1 MVSKNNTQW
10 RLQHEAQQRPHYGI
24 RKLSVGVASVL
35 LSTTFYLGMTSVA
48 HADTANPQQVT
59 DQQAATTLNT
69 VQNNANEVKLST
81 PAASTNVSANTDT
94 KSKAVIDNA
103 ASSTS
108 ASSQVEQQAAENTQ
122 AVQPTQLTQPAQPAN
137 TDSGTTSITGA
148 AAAANNTPTPID
160 MDQASATIDKQTSDN
175 TVGANANTRFRRAAL
190 PVMVLAVNTDPAPNS
205 DYINYTGHIAVHYKD
220 QSGKTLAPDT
230 NISANF
236 TRDWTRN
243 ADGTYTYGT
252 WKYADGSISQT
263 GTHIDDLAAPTFVNS
278 DATLDHFK
286 FVIPSPKIDGYHN
299 QYAGTNFTLGLL
311 NGSNAMTP
319 NQVSQLDMS
328 SFVEDNKVTVQL
340 VDDAS
345 GKVVSTADANNLDV
359 FQNANRPDNIIMPI
373 DNYLKLGYYRP
384 VSIDGVPSGISLS
397 SSDNSLAL
405 TDQAFQNANLSVDAN
420 GHALSSISLQLS
432 NTAAISDWNNK
443 VITIHIAPFTRHQS
457 VSETFTL
464 NYKFADS
471 NSLKPDDSNYAV
483 DQSRAGQDYHQ
494 PVTVK
499 ATIDYDQTYS
509 FKTEMSEI
517 NNFKAST
524 TSSDNDAASGYFGIE
539 SCDLG
544 NGLSKPAI
552 KLGINNW
559 NYIPSDTDSSISQAK
574 YRVGTINITRDTSDN
589 QHTET
594 NSTDSY
600 KYGAM
605 AGFSTALVGVNG
617 HESDYTLTSNGSSL
631 DDSTTFS
638 APGVVTNWNN
648 SADTITHYLYKQPYK
663 IAIQPVDQS
672 GNAIGSNVD
681 LGTFYYDTMPTSVD
695 ISQANPDTSKYQL
708 VDPNATQMG
717 FAVTNALTQTI
728 HNDNGAGWTSSTDG
742 QGNRTHII
750 RVMFTAKNQK
760 NAHVIVNFVD
770 ADNNNQ
776 QISSTTFDGVAKSTE
791 NVDLKI
797 PSGYVDNSHLVPSS
811 ITYPDANST
820 QTVTIPL
827 NHHHTVVTDPAQT
840 EMTRTITE
848 HYVYEDGPLAGQTAA
863 PDAQVEVAYKRSVT
877 TDDTTGEKT
886 TGPYVFDAN
895 RNDDGFTNGYKI
907 ISGKWDNLPAGWD
920 VVQANVPTIDG
931 YTADLNRDV
940 TVLNQSDSKIHSSS
954 GTGAAIWVYP
964 QWNMSGTNGTTNS
977 DGESYA
983 YTDANSV
990 NGLYEALPVHTVY
1003 YKENTHQVSDSK
1015 TVTRTIN
1022 VTNPDGNVKTTTQ
1035 TATLTRTGIAGSASG
1050 TKWGD
1055 WSTATWHQFNVPAIN
1070 GYIASQTSVPA
1081 ANVTSDQDNT
1091 IVNVDY
1097 HARSITF
1104 YYWDITNNKLMT
1116 NVVPVRYGG
1125 KDFAELDKNQ
1135 PELLKLNQA
1144 LDGYSA
1150 ILKSMNTGELDQLTL
1165 QALQQL
1171 HDKNM
1176 WDWSGSGE
1184 HPAILSYMHSAGVSP
1199 DSIAKVYPDTSAV
1212 TPLLSYT
1219 TPNID
1224 MYIPIYQVPSLTV
1237 NYVDNT
1243 TNKSVASQSFKN
1255 GYPYDNL
1262 DLSGKLNTPDSY
1274 ELAAG
1279 ESLPQNYTWTTD
1291 PNQTLTIKV
1300 DHQTRPTSEQKTV
1313 TRTINVTNPDG
1324 SVKTTHQDVTL
1335 THTGTRDLVTGDITW
1350 SDWSTG
1356 TWDQFNTPVIDGY
1369 TPTIA
1374 QVPMA
1379 TVDGNTQNSSINIRY
1394 TANDQS
1400 TNVVYKD
1407 GDKTVKTTP
1416 LTGKTGE
1423 TVDVNLDVPAGYKV
1437 VNTPDK
1443 SYMFKANGNQDV
1455 VVQLGH
1461 QTQEITTGEDTEKA
1475 VTRDIYTQL
1484 EGQEPVKADTQ
1495 TVRFYRIGT
1504 KDLVTGQITWN
1515 PWWGAG
1521 NMTAYT
1527 APKIDNYTVTNPD
1540 AADAVMINSSTQN
1553 MSVTFKYRANH
1564 EPITTGEGTEMT
1576 VSRDIYTKLE
1586 GQEAKKV
1593 DTQVTTLHR
1602 TGDKNLATGKIT
1614 WGAWGTDSMKAY
1626 TAPEIDNYTV
1636 ENPDIAPAVSINSST
1651 HNMSVTFNYKANHEP
1666 VTTGEGTEITVT
1678 RDIYTKLE
1686 GQEARKVDTET
1697 ITLHRT
1703 GDENLAT
1710 GEIKWNPWQSQTMPA
1725 YTAPS
1730 INNYTV
1736 TNPDVGDATSADGSQ
1751 DKLADVV
1758 FSYKANHEPVT
1769 TGEGTEKTVTRDI
1782 YTQLEGQDTK
1792 KVDTQTITLHRTGD
1806 KNLATGQITWSPWT
1820 ADNMPVYAAPK
1831 IDNYTVTNPDAAP
1844 AVAIDGS
1851 QDNLDKVVFSYT
1863 ANHEPVTT
1871 GEGTEK
1877 TVTRDIYTIK
1887 EGQAPQ
1893 KVDTQTVTLHR
1904 TGDKNLATG
1913 QITWNPWTADS
1924 MKTYTA
1930 PEIKGY
1936 TVTNPGAAPTAAVDG
1951 TTDNL
1956 GRVVFNYIANDQH
1969 VNVIYRDDTTGQNV
1983 NSVVVNGKTDTTADF
1998 NAQDNV
2004 PANYE
2009 IKPGAD
2015 VPTSF
2020 AFGTTQLNDQ
2030 IIPLVHK
2037 TQQVD
2042 DSKTV
2047 TRTINVT
2054 NPDGSVKTTKQ
2065 TVTLTRTGTK
2075 DLVTNETKWDDWSTG
2090 SFDEF
2095 DTPEIKGYTP
2105 TQTKV
2110 DGTKVTSNTQD
2121 STVNISYTANDQNI
2135 NIVYKDGDKTIKTT
2149 PVAGKTDETVNIDL
2163 DVPGGY
2169 DVTNTPDKTYTFK
2182 PEGNSD
2188 VIVELG
2194 HKTQEVSDSKTIT
2207 RTINVTN
2214 PDGSVKTTK
2223 QSTELT
2229 RTGIKDIV
2237 TGDIQWND
2245 WSTGSFERFDT
2256 PEINGYTP
2264 TQAKVNDTK
2273 VTSDT
2278 QDSTINIS
2286 YTANDQ
2292 SINVVYK
2299 DGDKVVKTTP
2309 LTGKTDETVNVPI
2322 SVPDGYNMTN
2332 TPDKTYT
2339 FKPDS
2344 NSDIVVELSH
2354 QTQPVN
2360 DAKTVTRT
2368 INVTNPDSSV
2378 KTTKQTTTLTRTGT
2392 KDVVTGNIN
2401 WNDWFTGSFDEVNV
2415 PSVKGYTPTQAQVK
2429 SETVTSDT
2437 QDSVINISYTANDQS
2452 TNIVYK
2458 DGDKVVKTTPVTGK
2472 TDETVDINIDV
2483 PDGYDVTNTPA
2494 KTYTFKPDGNK
2505 DIVVELGHKT
2515 REVNDSKTITRTI
2528 NVTNPDGSVKTTKQ
2542 SVELTRTGTKD
2553 VVTGDIQWNNWST
2566 GSFEQF
2572 DTPEIKGYTPTQTKV
2587 DGVKVTNDTQ
2597 DSAVNISYTANDQS
2611 INIIYKDGDKVVE
2624 TTPLTGKTNE
2634 TVDVN
2639 VTVPDGYETTNTPA
2653 ETYTFKPDG
2662 NQNITVELKHKTTS
2676 VTDAKTV
2683 TRTINVTNPDG
2694 DVKTT
2699 KQTVTLTRRGTKD
2712 LVTNDIQWGNW
2723 STGSFD
2729 EFDAPSVKGYTPTQ
2743 AKVDGTKVTSN
2754 TQDSVINISYTA
2766 NDQST
2771 NIIYKDGNKVVKTT
2785 PVTGKTG
2792 ETTKID
2798 LDVPD
2803 GYRVTNTPDETYT
2816 FAPDGN
2822 NDIIVELGHNTSN
2835 VNDHKKVTRT
2845 INVTNPDGSV
2855 KSTTQIVELTRT
2867 GVKDAV
2873 TGDIQW
2879 NDWTTGSF
2887 NKFNTPEITGYTPT
2901 QSHADGAKVT
2911 NDTQD
2916 STINITYTANDQSI
2930 NIVYKDGDKTIK
2942 STPVTGK
2949 TDETVDINIDVPD
2962 GYEVTNMPGKTYT
2975 FKPDGNQDITVE
2987 LKHKTTSVS
2996 DSKTV
3001 TRTINVTNPDGRVKT
3016 TKQATTLTRQGTKDL
3031 VTNDIQWGNW
3041 STGSFDEFNVPELTG
3056 YTPSQ
3061 SQVQSEP
3068 VTSDTQD
3075 SVVNISYTANDQLIH
3090 VVYKDGDKTIKS
3102 DPVSGKTGETVKVN
3116 INVPD
3121 GYEATTTSV
3130 TDYTF
3135 KPDGNKDLVVELKH
3149 KTSSVSDSRTVTR
3162 TINVTSPDG
3171 SVKTTKQT
3179 ATLTRT
3185 GVKDAVTGQV
3195 TWDDWSTGSWNEF
3208 DVPTVAGYTPTQTK
3222 VVGEQVTS
3230 DTQDSVV
3237 NVSYTAN
3244 DQSVHVIYKDGD
3256 KTIKSDTINGK
3267 TGETV
3272 KVNVNVPDGYE
3283 PTVTPIT
3290 DYTFKP
3296 DGNQDVVVEL
3306 NHKTS
3311 QVTDSQTV
3319 TRTINVTSPDGRV
3332 KTTKQTAELTRT
3344 GTKDA
3349 VTGDITWGDWSTG
3362 SWKQFNVPTVVG
3374 YTPSQSAV
3382 PTESVSVDMKDQ
3394 TIDISYTANEQH
3406 TNIKYVDGDQVV
3418 KTDTLTGKTGET
3430 VTVNPDVP
3438 TGYQIDEPTTGD
3450 YTFSGDTNP
3459 DITIKLKHQTL
3470 DVADHKTV
3478 TRTINV
3484 TDPDGRTKTTVQK
3497 VDLTRTGTKD
3507 LVTGETAWN
3516 DWSAGDWNE
3525 FDTPEIEGYT
3535 PTQAKVDHKQVTS
3548 DTQDSVINISYTA
3561 DEQSINI
3568 VYKDGNQVIK
3578 TEPVTGKTG
3587 ETVTVVINV
3596 PDGYDTTSKTNQTYT
3611 FKPDG
3616 NPDIVIN
3623 LTHQTETVTDAKTV
3637 TRTINV
3643 TNPDGSVK
3651 TTTQKADLT
3660 RNGIKDMVT
3669 GDIAWDNWSTGNWD
3683 EFDVPTIDG
3692 YTPSQAKVDAATVTG
3707 DTLDTTV
3714 NVTYTANPIP
3724 WTPLEPSTKPS
3735 TDVPSDVPNDTP
3747 SKTPSEA
3754 PSDAPTPTTPTA
3766 TGNDRAAAVPVT
3778 NNHVQP
3784 TATAA
3789 SVQPADN
3796 QQSQTDARQLPQT
3809 GNERQS
3815 GLFAGLIA
3823 GIGAIALGFGS
3834 RKRKHN

>member
-10 RLQHEAQQRPHYGI
+10 RLQHEAQRRPHYGI

-81 PAASTNVSANTDT
+81 PAASINVSANTDT
-94 KSKAVIDNA
+94 KSKAVIDNTV
-103 ASSTS
+103 SSTS

-122 AVQPTQLTQPAQPAN
+122 AVQPTQPTQPAQPAN
-137 TDSGTTSITGA
+137 TDSGTTSIAGA

-160 MDQASATIDKQTSDN
+160 MDQASATIDKQTSDH

-286 FVIPSPKIDGYHN
+286 FVIPNPKIDGYHN

-328 SFVEDNKVTVQL
+328 SFAEDNKVTVQL

-345 GKVVSTADANNLDV
+345 GKVVSTTDANNLDV

-483 DQSRAGQDYHQ
+483 DQSHAGQDYHQ

-499 ATIDYDQTYS
+499 AAIDYDQTYS

-517 NNFKAST
+517 NNVKAST

-539 SCDLG
+539 SCDFG

-552 KLGINNW
+552 KLGINKW

-681 LGTFYYDTMPTSVD
+681 LGTFYYDTMPASVD
-695 ISQANPDTSKYQL
+695 ISQANPDASKYQL
-708 VDPNATQMG
+708 VDPSATQMG

-760 NAHVIVNFVD
+760 NAHVLVNFVD
-770 ADNNNQ
+770 SDNNNQ

-886 TGPYVFDAN
+886 TGPYLFDAN
-895 RNDDGFTNGYKI
+895 RNDDGFTNGYKV

-964 QWNMSGTNGTTNS
+964 QWNMSGTSGTTNS

-1003 YKENTHQVSDSK
+1003 YRENTHQVSDSK

-1022 VTNPDGNVKTTTQ
+1022 VTNPDGSVKTTTQ

-1055 WSTATWHQFNVPAIN
+1055 WSTATWDQFNVPAIN
-1070 GYIASQTSVPA
+1070 GYIASQTTVPA
-1081 ANVTSDQDNT
+1081 ANVTSDQDNA

-1116 NVVPVRYGG
+1116 NVAPVRYGG

-1184 HPAILSYMHSAGVSP
+1184 HPAILSYMHSAGVSL

-1407 GDKTVKTTP
+1407 GDKIVKTTP

-1443 SYMFKANGNQDV
+1443 SYTFKANGNQDV

-1461 QTQEITTGEDTEKA
+1461 QTQEITTGEGTEKT

-1495 TVRFYRIGT
+1495 TVTLHRTGA

-1515 PWWGAG
+1515 PWGTG

-1527 APKIDNYTVTNPD
+1527 APKIDNYTAANPD
-1540 AADAVMINSSTQN
+1540 AAEAVLINSGTQN
-1553 MSVTFKYRANH
+1553 MSATFNYKANH

-1576 VSRDIYTKLE
+1576 VARDIYTKLE

-1666 VTTGEGTEITVT
+1666 ITTGEGTEITVT

-1686 GQEARKVDTET
+1686 GQEPVKADTQT

-1703 GDENLAT
+1703 GDKNLAT

-1758 FSYKANHEPVT
+1758 FNYKANHEPIT

-1782 YTQLEGQDTK
+1782 YTQLEGQDAK
-1792 KVDTQTITLHRTGD
+1792 KVDTQTIILHRTGD

-1851 QDNLDKVVFSYT
+1851 QDNLNKVVFSYT

-1887 EGQAPQ
+1887 EGQAPH

-1936 TVTNPGAAPTAAVDG
+1936 TVTNPGAAPTAAADG

-1983 NSVVVNGKTDTTADF
+1983 NSVVVNGKTDTTVDF

-2037 TQQVD
+2037 TQQVN

-2047 TRTINVT
+2047 TRAINVT
-2054 NPDGSVKTTKQ
+2054 NPDGSTKTTKQ
-2065 TVTLTRTGTK
+2065 NVTLARSGTK

-2169 DVTNTPDKTYTFK
+2169 DVTNTPDKIYTFK

-2264 TQAKVNDTK
+2264 TQAKVNDAK

-2278 QDSTINIS
+2278 QDSTVNIS

-2360 DAKTVTRT
+2360 DAKTVIRT

-2401 WNDWFTGSFDEVNV
+2401 WNDWSTGSFDEVNV

-2472 TDETVDINIDV
+2472 TGETVKVNVDV
-2483 PDGYDVTNTPA
+2483 PDGYHVTNKPDQ
-2494 KTYTFKPDGNK
+2494 TYTFVPDGNK
-2505 DIVVELGHKT
+2505 
-2515 REVNDSKTITRTI
+2515 
-2528 NVTNPDGSVKTTKQ
+2528 
-2542 SVELTRTGTKD
+2542 
-2553 VVTGDIQWNNWST
+2553 
-2566 GSFEQF
+2566 
-2572 DTPEIKGYTPTQTKV
+2572 
-2587 DGVKVTNDTQ
+2587 
-2597 DSAVNISYTANDQS
+2597 
-2611 INIIYKDGDKVVE
+2611 
-2624 TTPLTGKTNE
+2624 
-2634 TVDVN
+2634 
-2639 VTVPDGYETTNTPA
+2639 
-2653 ETYTFKPDG
+2653 
-2662 NQNITVELKHKTTS
+2662 
-2676 VTDAKTV
+2676 
-2683 TRTINVTNPDG
+2683 
-2694 DVKTT
+2694 
-2699 KQTVTLTRRGTKD
+2699 
-2712 LVTNDIQWGNW
+2712 
-2723 STGSFD
+2723 
-2729 EFDAPSVKGYTPTQ
+2729 
-2743 AKVDGTKVTSN
+2743 
-2754 TQDSVINISYTA
+2754 
-2766 NDQST
+2766 
-2771 NIIYKDGNKVVKTT
+2771 
-2785 PVTGKTG
+2785 
-2792 ETTKID
+2792 
-2798 LDVPD
+2798 
-2803 GYRVTNTPDETYT
+2803 
-2816 FAPDGN
+2816 
-2822 NDIIVELGHNTSN
+2822 DIIVELGHNTSN

-2901 QSHADGAKVT
+2901 QSHVDGTKVT

-2949 TDETVDINIDVPD
+2949 TGETVDVNVTVPD
-2962 GYEVTNMPGKTYT
+2962 GYETTNTPAETYT

-3041 STGSFDEFNVPELTG
+3041 STGSFDEFDVPELTG
-3056 YTPSQ
+3056 YMPTQ
-3061 SQVQSEP
+3061 SQIKSEP
-3068 VTSDTQD
+3068 VTSDTRD

-3090 VVYKDGDKTIKS
+3090 VVYKDGNKTIKS

-3179 ATLTRT
+3179 ATLTHT

-3208 DVPTVAGYTPTQTK
+3208 DVPTVAGYTPMQTK
-3222 VVGEQVTS
+3222 VAGEQVTS

-3272 KVNVNVPDGYE
+3272 KINVNVPDGYE
-3283 PTVTPIT
+3283 PTTTPIT

-3296 DGNQDVVVEL
+3296 DGNQDIIVEL
-3306 NHKTS
+3306 SHKTS
-3311 QVTDSQTV
+3311 QVTDRKTI
-3319 TRTINVTSPDGRV
+3319 TRTINITSPDGSV
-3332 KTTKQTAELTRT
+3332 KTTKQSAELTRT

-3349 VTGDITWGDWSTG
+3349 VTGNITWNDWSTG
-3362 SWKQFNVPTVVG
+3362 SWKQFSAPTVAG
-3374 YTPSQSAV
+3374 YTPSQSAA
-3382 PTESVSVDMKDQ
+3382 PTESVDANTEDSIVN
-3394 TIDISYTANEQH
+3394 INYTANEQH
-3406 TNIKYVDGDQVV
+3406 VNIKYVDGDQVV

-3438 TGYQIDEPTTGD
+3438 TGYQIDGPATGD

-3459 DITIKLKHQTL
+3459 DIVIKLKHQTVKVS
-3470 DVADHKTV
+3470 DTKTV

-3484 TDPDGRTKTTVQK
+3484 TDPDNRTKTTAQK

-3507 LVTGETAWN
+3507 LVTDNTTWG
-3516 DWSAGDWNE
+3516 DWSTGDWNE
-3525 FDTPEIEGYT
+3525 FDTPEIKGYT
-3535 PTQAKVDHKQVTS
+3535 PTQTKVDHKQVTS

-3683 EFDVPTIDG
+3683 AFDVPTIDG
-3692 YTPSQAKVDAATVTG
+3692 YTPSQTKVDATTVTG
-3707 DTLDTTV
+3707 DTQDTVV
-3714 NVTYTANPIP
+3714 NITYTANPIP

-3747 SKTPSEA
+3747 AKTPSEA

-3766 TGNDRAAAVPVT
+3766 TGNDHAAAVPVT

-3809 GNERQS
+3809 GNQHQP

-3834 RKRKHN
+3834 RKRKHD

>member
-10 RLQHEAQQRPHYGI
+10 RLQHEAQRRPHYGI

-81 PAASTNVSANTDT
+81 PAASINVSANTDT
-94 KSKAVIDNA
+94 KSKAVIDNTV
-103 ASSTS
+103 SSTS

-122 AVQPTQLTQPAQPAN
+122 AVQPTQPTQPAQPAN

-236 TRDWTRN
+236 TRDWTHN
-243 ADGTYTYGT
+243 ADGTYTYGA

-286 FVIPSPKIDGYHN
+286 FVIPSPKIDGYHD

-345 GKVVSTADANNLDV
+345 GKVVSTTDANNLDV

-483 DQSRAGQDYHQ
+483 DQSHAGQDYHQ

-886 TGPYVFDAN
+886 TGPYLFDAN
-895 RNDDGFTNGYKI
+895 RNDDGFTNGYKV

-1022 VTNPDGNVKTTTQ
+1022 VTNPDGSVKTTTQ

-1055 WSTATWHQFNVPAIN
+1055 WSTATWDQFNVPAIN
-1070 GYIASQTSVPA
+1070 GYIASQTTVPA

-1224 MYIPIYQVPSLTV
+1224 MYIPVYRVPSLTV
-1237 NYVDNT
+1237 NYVDHT
-1243 TNKSVASQSFKN
+1243 TNKSVASQLFKN

-1369 TPTIA
+1369 TPTIT

-1443 SYMFKANGNQDV
+1443 SYTFKANGNQDV

-1461 QTQEITTGEDTEKA
+1461 QTQEITTGEDTEKT

-1495 TVRFYRIGT
+1495 TVTLHRTGT

-1515 PWWGAG
+1515 PWGTG

-1527 APKIDNYTVTNPD
+1527 APKIDNYTAANPN
-1540 AADAVMINSSTQN
+1540 AAEAVLINSGTQN

-1576 VSRDIYTKLE
+1576 VARDIYTKLE

-1602 TGDKNLATGKIT
+1602 TGNKNLATGKIT

-1636 ENPDIAPAVSINSST
+1636 ENPDIAPTVSINSST

-1666 VTTGEGTEITVT
+1666 ITTGEGTEITVT

-1686 GQEARKVDTET
+1686 GQEPVKADTQT
-1697 ITLHRT
+1697 ITLRRT
-1703 GDENLAT
+1703 GDKNLAT
-1710 GEIKWNPWQSQTMPA
+1710 GEIKWNPWQAQTMPA
-1725 YTAPS
+1725 YAAPS

-1736 TNPDVGDATSADGSQ
+1736 ANPDMGAATSADGSQ

-1758 FSYKANHEPVT
+1758 FNYKANHEPIT

-1782 YTQLEGQDTK
+1782 YTQLEGQDAK
-1792 KVDTQTITLHRTGD
+1792 KVDTQTIILHRTGD

-1851 QDNLDKVVFSYT
+1851 QDNLNKVVFSYT

-1983 NSVVVNGKTDTTADF
+1983 NSVVVNGKTDTTVDF

-2030 IIPLVHK
+2030 IIPLAHK
-2037 TQQVD
+2037 TQQVN

-2054 NPDGSVKTTKQ
+2054 NPDGSTKTTKQ
-2065 TVTLTRTGTK
+2065 NVTLARSGTK

-2149 PVAGKTDETVNIDL
+2149 PVAGKTGETVNIDL

-2169 DVTNTPDKTYTFK
+2169 DVTNTPDKIYTFK

-2188 VIVELG
+2188 VIVKLG

-2229 RTGIKDIV
+2229 RTGVKDIV

-2264 TQAKVNDTK
+2264 TQAKVNDAK

-2278 QDSTINIS
+2278 QDSTVNIS

-2322 SVPDGYNMTN
+2322 SVPDGYNTTN

-2401 WNDWFTGSFDEVNV
+2401 WNDWSTGSFDEVNV

-2437 QDSVINISYTANDQS
+2437 QDSVISISYTANDQS

-2472 TDETVDINIDV
+2472 TGETVKVNVDV
-2483 PDGYDVTNTPA
+2483 PDGYHVTNKPDQ
-2494 KTYTFKPDGNK
+2494 TYTFVPDGNK
-2505 DIVVELGHKT
+2505 DIIVELGHNT
-2515 REVNDSKTITRTI
+2515 SNVNDHKKVTRTI
-2528 NVTNPDGSVKTTKQ
+2528 NVTNPDGSVKSTTQ
-2542 SVELTRTGTKD
+2542 IVELTRTGVKD
-2553 VVTGDIQWNNWST
+2553 AITGDIQWNNWTT
-2566 GSFEQF
+2566 GSFNKF
-2572 DTPEIKGYTPTQTKV
+2572 DTPEITGYTPTQSHV
-2587 DGVKVTNDTQ
+2587 DGAKVTNDTQ
-2597 DSAVNISYTANDQS
+2597 DSTVNITYTANDQS
-2611 INIIYKDGDKVVE
+2611 INIVYKDGDK
-2624 TTPLTGKTNE
+2624 TIKSTPVTGKTGE

-2662 NQNITVELKHKTTS
+2662 NQDITIELKHKTTS

-2712 LVTNDIQWGNW
+2712 LVTNDI
-2723 STGSFD
+2723 
-2729 EFDAPSVKGYTPTQ
+2729 
-2743 AKVDGTKVTSN
+2743 
-2754 TQDSVINISYTA
+2754 
-2766 NDQST
+2766 
-2771 NIIYKDGNKVVKTT
+2771 
-2785 PVTGKTG
+2785 
-2792 ETTKID
+2792 
-2798 LDVPD
+2798 
-2803 GYRVTNTPDETYT
+2803 R
-2816 FAPDGN
+2816 
-2822 NDIIVELGHNTSN
+2822 
-2835 VNDHKKVTRT
+2835 
-2845 INVTNPDGSV
+2845 
-2855 KSTTQIVELTRT
+2855 
-2867 GVKDAV
+2867 
-2873 TGDIQW
+2873 W
-2879 NDWTTGSF
+2879 N
-2887 NKFNTPEITGYTPT
+2887 
-2901 QSHADGAKVT
+2901 
-2911 NDTQD
+2911 
-2916 STINITYTANDQSI
+2916 
-2930 NIVYKDGDKTIK
+2930 
-2942 STPVTGK
+2942 
-2949 TDETVDINIDVPD
+2949 
-2962 GYEVTNMPGKTYT
+2962 
-2975 FKPDGNQDITVE
+2975 
-2987 LKHKTTSVS
+2987 
-2996 DSKTV
+2996 
-3001 TRTINVTNPDGRVKT
+3001 
-3016 TKQATTLTRQGTKDL
+3016 
-3031 VTNDIQWGNW
+3031 NW

-3102 DPVSGKTGETVKVN
+3102 DPVNGKTGETVKVN

-3121 GYEATTTSV
+3121 GYEVTTTPA

-3135 KPDGNKDLVVELKH
+3135 KPDGNKDIVVELKH

-3195 TWDDWSTGSWNEF
+3195 TWDDWSTGSWDEF
-3208 DVPTVAGYTPTQTK
+3208 DVPTVTGYTPTQTK
-3222 VVGEQVTS
+3222 VAGEQVTS

-3256 KTIKSDTINGK
+3256 KTIKSDTVTGK

-3272 KVNVNVPDGYE
+3272 KVNINVPDGYE
-3283 PTVTPIT
+3283 PTTTPIT

-3362 SWKQFNVPTVVG
+3362 SWKQFNVPTAAG
-3374 YTPSQSAV
+3374 YTPSQSVV
-3382 PTESVSVDMKDQ
+3382 PTEAVSVDTKDQ

-3450 YTFSGDTNP
+3450 YTFSDDTNP
-3459 DITIKLKHQTL
+3459 DIVIKLKHQTVKVS
-3470 DVADHKTV
+3470 DTKTV

-3484 TDPDGRTKTTVQK
+3484 TDPDGHTKTTAQK

-3507 LVTGETAWN
+3507 LVTGETAWG
-3516 DWSAGDWNE
+3516 DWSTGNWNE
-3525 FDTPEIEGYT
+3525 FETPEIEGYT

-3548 DTQDSVINISYTA
+3548 DTQDSVINISYTT

-3568 VYKDGNQVIK
+3568 VYKDVNQVIK

-3747 SKTPSEA
+3747 AKTPSEA

-3766 TGNDRAAAVPVT
+3766 TGNDRATAVPVT

-3784 TATAA
+3784 TATAT

-3809 GNERQS
+3809 GNQHQS

-3834 RKRKHN
+3834 RKRKHD

>member
-59 DQQAATTLNT
+59 DQQAATALNT

-81 PAASTNVSANTDT
+81 PAASINVSANTDT
-94 KSKAVIDNA
+94 KSKAVIDNTV
-103 ASSTS
+103 SSTS

-122 AVQPTQLTQPAQPAN
+122 AVQPTQPMQPAQPAN

-148 AAAANNTPTPID
+148 AAAASNTPTPID

-175 TVGANANTRFRRAAL
+175 TAGANANTRFRRAVL

-230 NISANF
+230 NISVNF
-236 TRDWTRN
+236 TRDWTHN
-243 ADGTYTYGT
+243 ADGTYTYGA
-252 WKYADGSISQT
+252 WKYVDGSISQT
-263 GTHIDDLAAPTFVNS
+263 GTHINDLAAPTFVNS

-311 NGSNAMTP
+311 NGSNVMTL

-345 GKVVSTADANNLDV
+345 GKVVSTTDANNLDV

-420 GHALSSISLQLS
+420 GHALSSISLQLN

-457 VSETFTL
+457 VSDTFTL

-471 NSLKPDDSNYAV
+471 NSLKPDDSNYIV
-483 DQSRAGQDYHQ
+483 DQSHAGQDYHQ
-494 PVTVK
+494 PVIVK
-499 ATIDYDQTYS
+499 VTIDYDQTYS

-517 NNFKAST
+517 NNVKTST
-524 TSSDNDAASGYFGIE
+524 TSSDNDAASGNFGIE
-539 SCDLG
+539 SCDFG

-574 YRVGTINITRDTSDN
+574 YRVGAMNITHDTSDN

-605 AGFSTALVGVNG
+605 AGLSDALVGVNG

-648 SADTITHYLYKQPYK
+648 SAYTITHYLYKQPYK

-672 GNAIGSNVD
+672 GNAIGSNAD

-886 TGPYVFDAN
+886 TGPYLFDAN
-895 RNDDGFTNGYKI
+895 RNDDGFTNGYKVV
-907 ISGKWDNLPAGWD
+907 SGKWDNLPAGWD

-1022 VTNPDGNVKTTTQ
+1022 VINPDGSVKTTTQ

-1055 WSTATWHQFNVPAIN
+1055 WSTATWDQFNVPAIN
-1070 GYIASQTSVPA
+1070 GYIASQTTVPA

-1199 DSIAKVYPDTSAV
+1199 DSIAKVYSDTSTV
-1212 TPLLSYT
+1212 MSLLSYT

-1300 DHQTRPTSEQKTV
+1300 DHQTQPTSEQKTV

-1324 SVKTTHQDVTL
+1324 SVKTTHQDATL

-1443 SYMFKANGNQDV
+1443 SYTFKANGNQDV

-1461 QTQEITTGEDTEKA
+1461 QTQEITTGEDTEKT

-1495 TVRFYRIGT
+1495 TVTLHRTGT

-1515 PWWGAG
+1515 PWGTG

-1527 APKIDNYTVTNPD
+1527 APKIDNYTAANPD
-1540 AADAVMINSSTQN
+1540 AAEAVLINSGTQN

-1576 VSRDIYTKLE
+1576 VARDIYTKLE

-1602 TGDKNLATGKIT
+1602 AGDKNLATGKIT

-1666 VTTGEGTEITVT
+1666 ITTGEGTEITVT

-1686 GQEARKVDTET
+1686 GQEPVKADTQT

-1703 GDENLAT
+1703 GDKNLAT

-1730 INNYTV
+1730 VDNYTV
-1736 TNPDVGDATSADGSQ
+1736 ANPDMGVATSADGSQ

-1758 FSYKANHEPVT
+1758 FNYKANYEPIT

-1851 QDNLDKVVFSYT
+1851 QDNLNKVVFSYT

-1936 TVTNPGAAPTAAVDG
+1936 TVTNPGAAPAVAVDG

-1956 GRVVFNYIANDQH
+1956 GHVVFNYAANDQH

-1983 NSVVVNGKTDTTADF
+1983 NSVVVNGKTDTTVDF

-2037 TQQVD
+2037 TQQVN

-2054 NPDGSVKTTKQ
+2054 NPDGSTKTTKQ
-2065 TVTLTRTGTK
+2065 NVTLTRSGTK

-2169 DVTNTPDKTYTFK
+2169 DVTNTPDKIYTFK

-2264 TQAKVNDTK
+2264 TQAKVNDAK

-2278 QDSTINIS
+2278 QDSTVNIS

-2292 SINVVYK
+2292 SINIVYK

-2401 WNDWFTGSFDEVNV
+2401 WNDWSTGSFDEVNV

-2472 TDETVDINIDV
+2472 TGETVKVNVDV
-2483 PDGYDVTNTPA
+2483 PDGYHVTNKPDQ
-2494 KTYTFKPDGNK
+2494 TYTF
-2505 DIVVELGHKT
+2505 V
-2515 REVNDSKTITRTI
+2515 
-2528 NVTNPDGSVKTTKQ
+2528 
-2542 SVELTRTGTKD
+2542 
-2553 VVTGDIQWNNWST
+2553 
-2566 GSFEQF
+2566 
-2572 DTPEIKGYTPTQTKV
+2572 
-2587 DGVKVTNDTQ
+2587 
-2597 DSAVNISYTANDQS
+2597 
-2611 INIIYKDGDKVVE
+2611 
-2624 TTPLTGKTNE
+2624 
-2634 TVDVN
+2634 
-2639 VTVPDGYETTNTPA
+2639 
-2653 ETYTFKPDG
+2653 
-2662 NQNITVELKHKTTS
+2662 
-2676 VTDAKTV
+2676 
-2683 TRTINVTNPDG
+2683 
-2694 DVKTT
+2694 
-2699 KQTVTLTRRGTKD
+2699 
-2712 LVTNDIQWGNW
+2712 
-2723 STGSFD
+2723 
-2729 EFDAPSVKGYTPTQ
+2729 
-2743 AKVDGTKVTSN
+2743 
-2754 TQDSVINISYTA
+2754 
-2766 NDQST
+2766 
-2771 NIIYKDGNKVVKTT
+2771 
-2785 PVTGKTG
+2785 
-2792 ETTKID
+2792 
-2798 LDVPD
+2798 
-2803 GYRVTNTPDETYT
+2803 
-2816 FAPDGN
+2816 PDGN

-2835 VNDHKKVTRT
+2835 VNDRKKVTRT
-2845 INVTNPDGSV
+2845 INVTKPDGSV

-2867 GVKDAV
+2867 GVKDAI

-2879 NDWTTGSF
+2879 NNWTTGSF
-2887 NKFNTPEITGYTPT
+2887 NKFDTPEITGYTPT

-2949 TDETVDINIDVPD
+2949 TGETVDVNVTVLD
-2962 GYEVTNMPGKTYT
+2962 GYETTNTPAETYT

-2987 LKHKTTSVS
+2987 LKHKTTSVT
-2996 DSKTV
+2996 DAKTV
-3001 TRTINVTNPDGRVKT
+3001 TRTINVANPDGDVKT
-3016 TKQATTLTRQGTKDL
+3016 TKQTVTLTRRGTKDL
-3031 VTNDIQWGNW
+3031 VTNDIRWNNW
-3041 STGSFDEFNVPELTG
+3041 STGSFDEFDVPKLTG

-3195 TWDDWSTGSWNEF
+3195 TWNDWSTGSWNEF
-3208 DVPTVAGYTPTQTK
+3208 DVPTVTGYTPTQTK
-3222 VVGEQVTS
+3222 VAGEQVTS

-3244 DQSVHVIYKDGD
+3244 DRSVHVIYKDGD

-3362 SWKQFNVPTVVG
+3362 SWKQFNVPTVAG

-3382 PTESVSVDMKDQ
+3382 PTESVSVDTKDQ

-3459 DITIKLKHQTL
+3459 DIVIKLKHQTVKVS
-3470 DVADHKTV
+3470 DTKTV
-3478 TRTINV
+3478 TRTISV
-3484 TDPDGRTKTTVQK
+3484 ADPDGHTKTTAQK

-3568 VYKDGNQVIK
+3568 VYKDVNQVIK

-3683 EFDVPTIDG
+3683 EFDVSTIDG

-3747 SKTPSEA
+3747 AKTPSEA

-3766 TGNDRAAAVPVT
+3766 TGNDRATAIPVT
-3778 NNHVQP
+3778 NNHTQP
-3784 TATAA
+3784 AASTAA
-3789 SVQPADN
+3789 PTVPVGN
-3796 QQSQTDARQLPQT
+3796 QHTQVDTQQLPQT
-3809 GNERQS
+3809 GNQHQS

>member
-10 RLQHEAQQRPHYGI
+10 RLQHEAQRRPHYGI

-59 DQQAATTLNT
+59 DQQAATALNT

-94 KSKAVIDNA
+94 KSKAVIDNTV
-103 ASSTS
+103 SSTS

-122 AVQPTQLTQPAQPAN
+122 AVQPTQPTQPAQPAN

-205 DYINYTGHIAVHYKD
+205 DYISYTGHIAVHYKD

-263 GTHIDDLAAPTFVNS
+263 GTRIDDLAAPTFVNS

-345 GKVVSTADANNLDV
+345 GKVVSTTDANNLDV

-432 NTAAISDWNNK
+432 NTAAISDWDNK

-457 VSETFTL
+457 VSDTFTL

-483 DQSRAGQDYHQ
+483 DQSHAGQDYHQ

-499 ATIDYDQTYS
+499 AAIDYDQTYS

-517 NNFKAST
+517 NNVKTST

-539 SCDLG
+539 SYDFG

-574 YRVGTINITRDTSDN
+574 YRVGAINITHDTSDG
-589 QHTET
+589 QHSET

-638 APGVVTNWNN
+638 APGVITNWNN
-648 SADTITHYLYKQPYK
+648 SVYTITHYLYKQPYE

-681 LGTFYYDTMPTSVD
+681 LGTFYYDTMPASVD
-695 ISQANPDTSKYQL
+695 ISQANPDASKYQL

-728 HNDNGAGWTSSTDG
+728 HNDNGAGWTSLTDG
-742 QGNRTHII
+742 QGNRTNII

-848 HYVYEDGPLAGQTAA
+848 HYVYENGPLAGQTAA
-863 PDAQVEVAYKRSVT
+863 PDTQVEVAYKRSVT

-886 TGPYVFDAN
+886 TGPYLFDAN
-895 RNDDGFTNGYKI
+895 RNDDGFTNGYKV

-1022 VTNPDGNVKTTTQ
+1022 VTNPDGSVKTTTQ

-1055 WSTATWHQFNVPAIN
+1055 WSTATWDQFNVPAIN
-1070 GYIASQTSVPA
+1070 GYIASQTTVPA

-1356 TWDQFNTPVIDGY
+1356 TWDQFNTPAIDGY

-1443 SYMFKANGNQDV
+1443 SYTFKANGNQDV

-1461 QTQEITTGEDTEKA
+1461 QTQEITTGEDTEKT

-1495 TVRFYRIGT
+1495 TVTLRRTGT
-1504 KDLVTGQITWN
+1504 KDLVTEQITWN
-1515 PWWGAG
+1515 PWGTG
-1521 NMTAYT
+1521 NMTAYA
-1527 APKIDNYTVTNPD
+1527 APKIDNYTAANPD
-1540 AADAVMINSSTQN
+1540 AAEAVLINSGTQN

-1564 EPITTGEGTEMT
+1564 EPVTTGEGTEIT
-1576 VSRDIYTKLE
+1576 VTRDIYTKLE
-1586 GQEAKKV
+1586 GQEARKV

-1614 WGAWGTDSMKAY
+1614 WGVWGTDSMKAY

-1651 HNMSVTFNYKANHEP
+1651 QNMSVTFNYKANHEP
-1666 VTTGEGTEITVT
+1666 ITTGEGTEITVT

-1686 GQEARKVDTET
+1686 GQEPVKADTQT

-1703 GDENLAT
+1703 GDKNLAT

-1725 YTAPS
+1725 YTAPAVD
-1730 INNYTV
+1730 NYTV
-1736 TNPDVGDATSADGSQ
+1736 TNPDAGDATSADGSQ

-1758 FSYKANHEPVT
+1758 FNYKANHEPIT

-1782 YTQLEGQDTK
+1782 YTQLEGQDAK

-1851 QDNLDKVVFSYT
+1851 QDNLNKVVFSYT

-2020 AFGTTQLNDQ
+2020 VFGTTQLNDQ

-2037 TQQVD
+2037 TQQVN

-2054 NPDGSVKTTKQ
+2054 NPDGSTKTTKQ
-2065 TVTLTRTGTK
+2065 NVTLARSGTK

-2110 DGTKVTSNTQD
+2110 DGTKVTNNTQD
-2121 STVNISYTANDQNI
+2121 STVNISYTANDQDI

-2229 RTGIKDIV
+2229 RAGIKDIV

-2264 TQAKVNDTK
+2264 TQAKVNDAK

-2278 QDSTINIS
+2278 QDSTVNIS

-2401 WNDWFTGSFDEVNV
+2401 WNDWSTGSFDEVNV

-2458 DGDKVVKTTPVTGK
+2458 DGDKVVKTIPVTGK
-2472 TDETVDINIDV
+2472 TDETVKVNVDV
-2483 PDGYDVTNTPA
+2483 PDGYHVTNKPDQ
-2494 KTYTFKPDGNK
+2494 TYTFVPDGNK
-2505 DIVVELGHKT
+2505 
-2515 REVNDSKTITRTI
+2515 
-2528 NVTNPDGSVKTTKQ
+2528 
-2542 SVELTRTGTKD
+2542 
-2553 VVTGDIQWNNWST
+2553 
-2566 GSFEQF
+2566 
-2572 DTPEIKGYTPTQTKV
+2572 
-2587 DGVKVTNDTQ
+2587 
-2597 DSAVNISYTANDQS
+2597 
-2611 INIIYKDGDKVVE
+2611 
-2624 TTPLTGKTNE
+2624 
-2634 TVDVN
+2634 
-2639 VTVPDGYETTNTPA
+2639 
-2653 ETYTFKPDG
+2653 
-2662 NQNITVELKHKTTS
+2662 
-2676 VTDAKTV
+2676 
-2683 TRTINVTNPDG
+2683 
-2694 DVKTT
+2694 
-2699 KQTVTLTRRGTKD
+2699 
-2712 LVTNDIQWGNW
+2712 
-2723 STGSFD
+2723 
-2729 EFDAPSVKGYTPTQ
+2729 
-2743 AKVDGTKVTSN
+2743 
-2754 TQDSVINISYTA
+2754 
-2766 NDQST
+2766 
-2771 NIIYKDGNKVVKTT
+2771 
-2785 PVTGKTG
+2785 
-2792 ETTKID
+2792 
-2798 LDVPD
+2798 
-2803 GYRVTNTPDETYT
+2803 
-2816 FAPDGN
+2816 
-2822 NDIIVELGHNTSN
+2822 DIIVELGHNTSN

-2867 GVKDAV
+2867 GVKDAI

-2879 NDWTTGSF
+2879 NNWTTGSF
-2887 NKFNTPEITGYTPT
+2887 NKFDTPEITGYTPT
-2901 QSHADGAKVT
+2901 QSHVDGAKVT

-2949 TDETVDINIDVPD
+2949 TGETVDVNVTVPD
-2962 GYEVTNMPGKTYT
+2962 GYETTNTPAETYT

-3068 VTSDTQD
+3068 ATSDTQD

-3222 VVGEQVTS
+3222 VAGEQVTS

-3237 NVSYTAN
+3237 NVSHTAN

-3267 TGETV
+3267 TSETV

-3296 DGNQDVVVEL
+3296 DGNQDVIVEL

-3362 SWKQFNVPTVVG
+3362 SWKQFNVPTVAG

-3382 PTESVSVDMKDQ
+3382 PTESVSVDTKDQ

-3459 DITIKLKHQTL
+3459 DIVIVLKHQTVKVS
-3470 DVADHKTV
+3470 DTKTV
-3478 TRTINV
+3478 TRTISV
-3484 TDPDGRTKTTVQK
+3484 TDPDGHTKTTAQK

-3507 LVTGETAWN
+3507 LVTGETKWN
-3516 DWSAGDWNE
+3516 DWSTGDWNE
-3525 FDTPEIEGYT
+3525 FDTPEIKGYV
-3535 PTQAKVDHKQVTS
+3535 PTQTKVDHKQVTS

-3692 YTPSQAKVDAATVTG
+3692 YTPSQAKVDAATITG

-3747 SKTPSEA
+3747 AKTPSEA
-3754 PSDAPTPTTPTA
+3754 PSDAPTPTTPTPTTPTA
-3766 TGNDRAAAVPVT
+3766 TGNDHAAAVPVT

-3809 GNERQS
+3809 GNQHQS

-3834 RKRKHN
+3834 RKRKHD

>member
-10 RLQHEAQQRPHYGI
+10 RLQHEAQRRPHYGI

-59 DQQAATTLNT
+59 DQQAATALNT

-81 PAASTNVSANTDT
+81 PAASTNVSANTDA
-94 KSKAVIDNA
+94 KSKAVIDNTV
-103 ASSTS
+103 SSTS
-108 ASSQVEQQAAENTQ
+108 ASSQVEKQAAENMQ
-122 AVQPTQLTQPAQPAN
+122 AVQPTQPTQPAQPAN

-160 MDQASATIDKQTSDN
+160 MDQALATIDKQTSDN
-175 TVGANANTRFRRAAL
+175 TAGANANTRFRRAAL
-190 PVMVLAVNTDPAPNS
+190 PLMVLAVNTDPAPNS
-205 DYINYTGHIAVHYKD
+205 DYINYTGHIVVHYKD

-263 GTHIDDLAAPTFVNS
+263 GTHINDLAAPTFVNS

-311 NGSNAMTP
+311 NGNNVMTL

-328 SFVEDNKVTVQL
+328 SFVEDNKVTIQL

-345 GKVVSTADANNLDV
+345 GKVVSTTDANNLDV
-359 FQNANRPDNIIMPI
+359 FQNVNRPDNIIMPI

-457 VSETFTL
+457 VSEIFTL

-895 RNDDGFTNGYKI
+895 RNDDGFTNGYKV

-1035 TATLTRTGIAGSASG
+1035 TATLTRTGIAGSTSG

-1055 WSTATWHQFNVPAIN
+1055 WSTATWH
-1070 GYIASQTSVPA
+1070 
-1081 ANVTSDQDNT
+1081 
-1091 IVNVDY
+1091 
-1097 HARSITF
+1097 
-1104 YYWDITNNKLMT
+1104 
-1116 NVVPVRYGG
+1116 
-1125 KDFAELDKNQ
+1125 
-1135 PELLKLNQA
+1135 
-1144 LDGYSA
+1144 
-1150 ILKSMNTGELDQLTL
+1150 
-1165 QALQQL
+1165 
-1171 HDKNM
+1171 
-1176 WDWSGSGE
+1176 
-1184 HPAILSYMHSAGVSP
+1184 
-1199 DSIAKVYPDTSAV
+1199 
-1212 TPLLSYT
+1212 
-1219 TPNID
+1219 
-1224 MYIPIYQVPSLTV
+1224 
-1237 NYVDNT
+1237 
-1243 TNKSVASQSFKN
+1243 
-1255 GYPYDNL
+1255 
-1262 DLSGKLNTPDSY
+1262 
-1274 ELAAG
+1274 
-1279 ESLPQNYTWTTD
+1279 
-1291 PNQTLTIKV
+1291 
-1300 DHQTRPTSEQKTV
+1300 
-1313 TRTINVTNPDG
+1313 
-1324 SVKTTHQDVTL
+1324 
-1335 THTGTRDLVTGDITW
+1335 
-1350 SDWSTG
+1350 
-1356 TWDQFNTPVIDGY
+1356 QFNTPVIDGY

-1443 SYMFKANGNQDV
+1443 SYTFKANGNQDV

-1461 QTQEITTGEDTEKA
+1461 QTQEITTGEDTEKT

-1495 TVRFYRIGT
+1495 TVTIHRTGT
-1504 KDLVTGQITWN
+1504 KDLVTGQIAWN
-1515 PWWGAG
+1515 PWGTG

-1527 APKIDNYTVTNPD
+1527 APKIDNYTAANPD
-1540 AADAVMINSSTQN
+1540 AAEAVLINSGTQN

-1564 EPITTGEGTEMT
+1564 EPVTTGEGTEIT
-1576 VSRDIYTKLE
+1576 VTRDIYTKLE

-1614 WGAWGTDSMKAY
+1614 WGAWSTDSVKAY

-1636 ENPDIAPAVSINSST
+1636 ENPDVAPAVSVDSAT

-1703 GDENLAT
+1703 GDKNLAT

-1725 YTAPS
+1725 YTAPAVD
-1730 INNYTV
+1730 NYTV
-1736 TNPDVGDATSADGSQ
+1736 TNPDAGDATSADGSQ

-1758 FSYKANHEPVT
+1758 FNYKANHEPVT

-1782 YTQLEGQDTK
+1782 YTQLEGQDAK

-1844 AVAIDGS
+1844 DVVIDGS

-1893 KVDTQTVTLHR
+1893 KVDTQTVALHR

-1936 TVTNPGAAPTAAVDG
+1936 TVTNPGAAPTAAIDG

-1983 NSVVVNGKTDTTADF
+1983 NSVVVNGKTDTTVDF

-2065 TVTLTRTGTK
+2065 TVTLTHTGTK

-2264 TQAKVNDTK
+2264 TQAKVNDAK

-2278 QDSTINIS
+2278 QDSTVNIS

-2354 QTQPVN
+2354 QIQPVN

-2401 WNDWFTGSFDEVNV
+2401 WNDWSTGSFDEVNV

-2458 DGDKVVKTTPVTGK
+2458 DGDKVVKTTPATGK

-2597 DSAVNISYTANDQS
+2597 DSAVDISYTANDQS

-2662 NQNITVELKHKTTS
+2662 NQDITVELKHKTTS

-2683 TRTINVTNPDG
+2683 TRTINVMSPDG
-2694 DVKTT
+2694 SVKTT
-2699 KQTVTLTRRGTKD
+2699 KQTTTLMRTGTKD
-2712 LVTNDIQWGNW
+2712 IVTGNINW
-2723 STGSFD
+2723 TDWTTGSFD

-2803 GYRVTNTPDETYT
+2803 GYHVTNTPDETYT

-2942 STPVTGK
+2942 TTPVTGK
-2949 TDETVDINIDVPD
+2949 TDETVDISIVVPD

-3195 TWDDWSTGSWNEF
+3195 TWDDWSTGSWNKF

-3222 VVGEQVTS
+3222 VAGEQVTS

-3244 DQSVHVIYKDGD
+3244 NQSVHAIYKDGD

-3283 PTVTPIT
+3283 PTTTPIT

-3362 SWKQFNVPTVVG
+3362 SWKQFNVPTVAG

-3382 PTESVSVDMKDQ
+3382 PTESVNVDTEDS
-3394 TIDISYTANEQH
+3394 IINISYTANEQR

-3438 TGYQIDEPTTGD
+3438 TGYQIDGPVTGD

-3497 VDLTRTGTKD
+3497 ADLTRTGIKD
-3507 LVTGETAWN
+3507 LVTDETKWN
-3516 DWSAGDWNE
+3516 DWSTGDWNE
-3525 FDTPEIEGYT
+3525 FDTPEIKGYT

-3561 DEQSINI
+3561 DKQSVNI
-3568 VYKDGNQVIK
+3568 IYKDGDQIVK

-3587 ETVTVVINV
+3587 ETVKVVINI
-3596 PDGYDTTSKTNQTYT
+3596 PDGYDTISKTDQTYT

-3735 TDVPSDVPNDTP
+3735 TNVPSDVPNDTP
-3747 SKTPSEA
+3747 AKTPSEA

-3766 TGNDRAAAVPVT
+3766 TGNDHATAIPVT

-3796 QQSQTDARQLPQT
+3796 QQSQTNARQLPQT

-3823 GIGAIALGFGS
+3823 GIGAITLGFGS

>member
-10 RLQHEAQQRPHYGI
+10 RLQHEAQRRPHYGI

-94 KSKAVIDNA
+94 KSKAVIDNTV
-103 ASSTS
+103 SSTS

-122 AVQPTQLTQPAQPAN
+122 AVQPTQPTQPAQPAQPAN

-319 NQVSQLDMS
+319 NQVSQLDTS

-345 GKVVSTADANNLDV
+345 GKVVSTTDANNLDV
-359 FQNANRPDNIIMPI
+359 FQNANRLDNIIMPI

-471 NSLKPDDSNYAV
+471 NSLRPDDSNYAV
-483 DQSRAGQDYHQ
+483 DQSHAGQDYHQ

-728 HNDNGAGWTSSTDG
+728 HNDNGAGWTSLTDG

-877 TDDTTGEKT
+877 TDDITGKKT
-886 TGPYVFDAN
+886 TGPYLFDAN
-895 RNDDGFTNGYKI
+895 RNDDGFTNGYKV

-1022 VTNPDGNVKTTTQ
+1022 VTNPDGSVKTTTQ
-1035 TATLTRTGIAGSASG
+1035 TATLTRTGIAGSASD

-1055 WSTATWHQFNVPAIN
+1055 WSTA
-1070 GYIASQTSVPA
+1070 
-1081 ANVTSDQDNT
+1081 
-1091 IVNVDY
+1091 
-1097 HARSITF
+1097 
-1104 YYWDITNNKLMT
+1104 
-1116 NVVPVRYGG
+1116 
-1125 KDFAELDKNQ
+1125 
-1135 PELLKLNQA
+1135 
-1144 LDGYSA
+1144 
-1150 ILKSMNTGELDQLTL
+1150 
-1165 QALQQL
+1165 
-1171 HDKNM
+1171 
-1176 WDWSGSGE
+1176 
-1184 HPAILSYMHSAGVSP
+1184 
-1199 DSIAKVYPDTSAV
+1199 
-1212 TPLLSYT
+1212 
-1219 TPNID
+1219 
-1224 MYIPIYQVPSLTV
+1224 
-1237 NYVDNT
+1237 
-1243 TNKSVASQSFKN
+1243 
-1255 GYPYDNL
+1255 
-1262 DLSGKLNTPDSY
+1262 
-1274 ELAAG
+1274 
-1279 ESLPQNYTWTTD
+1279 
-1291 PNQTLTIKV
+1291 
-1300 DHQTRPTSEQKTV
+1300 
-1313 TRTINVTNPDG
+1313 
-1324 SVKTTHQDVTL
+1324 
-1335 THTGTRDLVTGDITW
+1335 
-1350 SDWSTG
+1350 

-1369 TPTIA
+1369 TPTVA

-1443 SYMFKANGNQDV
+1443 SYTFKANGNQDV

-1461 QTQEITTGEDTEKA
+1461 QTQEITTGEDTEKT

-1495 TVRFYRIGT
+1495 TVTLHRTGT

-1515 PWWGAG
+1515 PWGTG

-1527 APKIDNYTVTNPD
+1527 APKIDNYTAANPD
-1540 AADAVMINSSTQN
+1540 AAEAVLINSGTQN
-1553 MSVTFKYRANH
+1553 MSATFNYKANH

-1576 VSRDIYTKLE
+1576 VARDICTKLE

-1666 VTTGEGTEITVT
+1666 ITTGEGTEITVT

-1686 GQEARKVDTET
+1686 GQEPVKADTQT

-1703 GDENLAT
+1703 GDKNLAT
-1710 GEIKWNPWQSQTMPA
+1710 GEIKWNPWQAQTMPA
-1725 YTAPS
+1725 YAAPS

-1736 TNPDVGDATSADGSQ
+1736 TNPDAGDTTSADGSQ

-1758 FSYKANHEPVT
+1758 FSYKANHEPIT

-1782 YTQLEGQDTK
+1782 YTQLEGQDAK
-1792 KVDTQTITLHRTGD
+1792 KVDTQTIILHRTGD

-1820 ADNMPVYAAPK
+1820 ADNMPAYTAPK
-1831 IDNYTVTNPDAAP
+1831 VDNYTVTNPDAAP

-1851 QDNLDKVVFSYT
+1851 RDNLSKVVFSYT
-1863 ANHEPVTT
+1863 ANHEPVTV

-1983 NSVVVNGKTDTTADF
+1983 NSVAVNGKTDTTVDF

-2020 AFGTTQLNDQ
+2020 AFGTTRLNDQ

-2037 TQQVD
+2037 TQQVN

-2054 NPDGSVKTTKQ
+2054 NPDGSTKTTKQ
-2065 TVTLTRTGTK
+2065 NVTLARSGTK

-2169 DVTNTPDKTYTFK
+2169 DVTNTPDKIYTFK

-2237 TGDIQWND
+2237 TGDIQWNN

-2264 TQAKVNDTK
+2264 TQAKVNDAK

-2278 QDSTINIS
+2278 QDSTVNIS

-2401 WNDWFTGSFDEVNV
+2401 WNDWSTGSFDEVNV

-2472 TDETVDINIDV
+2472 TGETVKVNVDV
-2483 PDGYDVTNTPA
+2483 PDGYHVTNKPDQ
-2494 KTYTFKPDGNK
+2494 TYTFVPDGNK
-2505 DIVVELGHKT
+2505 DIIVELGHNT
-2515 REVNDSKTITRTI
+2515 SNVNDHKKVTRTI
-2528 NVTNPDGSVKTTKQ
+2528 NVTNPDGSVKSTTQ
-2542 SVELTRTGTKD
+2542 IVELTRTGVKD
-2553 VVTGDIQWNNWST
+2553 AITGDIQWNNWTT
-2566 GSFEQF
+2566 GSFNKF
-2572 DTPEIKGYTPTQTKV
+2572 DTPEITGYTPTQSHV
-2587 DGVKVTNDTQ
+2587 DGTKVTNDTQ
-2597 DSAVNISYTANDQS
+2597 DSTINITYTANDQS
-2611 INIIYKDGDKVVE
+2611 INIVYKDGDK
-2624 TTPLTGKTNE
+2624 TIKSTPVAGKTGE
-2634 TVDVN
+2634 TVDVDVN

-2662 NQNITVELKHKTTS
+2662 NQDITVELKHKTTS

-2712 LVTNDIQWGNW
+2712 LVTNDI
-2723 STGSFD
+2723 
-2729 EFDAPSVKGYTPTQ
+2729 
-2743 AKVDGTKVTSN
+2743 
-2754 TQDSVINISYTA
+2754 
-2766 NDQST
+2766 
-2771 NIIYKDGNKVVKTT
+2771 
-2785 PVTGKTG
+2785 
-2792 ETTKID
+2792 
-2798 LDVPD
+2798 
-2803 GYRVTNTPDETYT
+2803 R
-2816 FAPDGN
+2816 
-2822 NDIIVELGHNTSN
+2822 
-2835 VNDHKKVTRT
+2835 
-2845 INVTNPDGSV
+2845 
-2855 KSTTQIVELTRT
+2855 
-2867 GVKDAV
+2867 
-2873 TGDIQW
+2873 W
-2879 NDWTTGSF
+2879 N
-2887 NKFNTPEITGYTPT
+2887 
-2901 QSHADGAKVT
+2901 
-2911 NDTQD
+2911 
-2916 STINITYTANDQSI
+2916 
-2930 NIVYKDGDKTIK
+2930 
-2942 STPVTGK
+2942 
-2949 TDETVDINIDVPD
+2949 
-2962 GYEVTNMPGKTYT
+2962 
-2975 FKPDGNQDITVE
+2975 
-2987 LKHKTTSVS
+2987 
-2996 DSKTV
+2996 
-3001 TRTINVTNPDGRVKT
+3001 
-3016 TKQATTLTRQGTKDL
+3016 
-3031 VTNDIQWGNW
+3031 NW

-3068 VTSDTQD
+3068 VTSDTRD

-3090 VVYKDGDKTIKS
+3090 VVYKDGDQTIKS
-3102 DPVSGKTGETVKVN
+3102 DPVNGKTGETVKVN

-3121 GYEATTTSV
+3121 GYEAATTSV

-3179 ATLTRT
+3179 ATFTRT

-3208 DVPTVAGYTPTQTK
+3208 DVPTVTGYTPTQTK
-3222 VVGEQVTS
+3222 VAGEQVTS

-3244 DQSVHVIYKDGD
+3244 DRSVHVIYKDGD

-3272 KVNVNVPDGYE
+3272 KVNINVPDGYE

-3362 SWKQFNVPTVVG
+3362 SWKQFNVPTVAG

-3382 PTESVSVDMKDQ
+3382 PTESVSVDTKDQ

-3406 TNIKYVDGDQVV
+3406 TNIKYVDGDHVV

-3430 VTVNPDVP
+3430 VRVNPDVP
-3438 TGYQIDEPTTGD
+3438 TGYQINEPTTGD

-3459 DITIKLKHQTL
+3459 DIVIKLKHQTVKVS
-3470 DVADHKTV
+3470 DAKTV

-3484 TDPDGRTKTTVQK
+3484 TDPDGHAKTTTQK
-3497 VDLTRTGTKD
+3497 VDLTRAGTKD
-3507 LVTGETAWN
+3507 LVTGETKWN
-3516 DWSAGDWNE
+3516 DWSTGDWNE
-3525 FDTPEIEGYT
+3525 FDTPEIKGYT

-3568 VYKDGNQVIK
+3568 VYKDINQVIK

-3587 ETVTVVINV
+3587 ETVTVAINV

-3747 SKTPSEA
+3747 AKTPSEA

-3766 TGNDRAAAVPVT
+3766 TGNDHAAAVPVT
-3778 NNHVQP
+3778 NNH
-3784 TATAA
+3784 
-3789 SVQPADN
+3789 VQPADN

-3823 GIGAIALGFGS
+3823 GIGAITLGFRS

>member
-10 RLQHEAQQRPHYGI
+10 RLQHEAQRRPHYGI

-48 HADTANPQQVT
+48 HADTANSQQVT

-94 KSKAVIDNA
+94 KSKAVIDNTV
-103 ASSTS
+103 SSTS

-122 AVQPTQLTQPAQPAN
+122 AVHPTQPTQPAQPAN

-236 TRDWTRN
+236 TRDWTHN
-243 ADGTYTYGT
+243 ADGTYTYGA

-263 GTHIDDLAAPTFVNS
+263 GTHIDDLATPTFVNS

-345 GKVVSTADANNLDV
+345 GKVVSTTDANNLDV
-359 FQNANRPDNIIMPI
+359 FKNANRPDNIIMPI

-483 DQSRAGQDYHQ
+483 DQSHAGQDYHQ

-499 ATIDYDQTYS
+499 AAIDYDQTYS

-517 NNFKAST
+517 NNVKAST

-539 SCDLG
+539 SCDFG

-552 KLGINNW
+552 KLGINKW

-574 YRVGTINITRDTSDN
+574 YCVGTINITRDTSDN

-728 HNDNGAGWTSSTDG
+728 HNDNGAGWTSLTDG

-776 QISSTTFDGVAKSTE
+776 QISSTIFDGVAKSTE

-877 TDDTTGEKT
+877 TDDITGEKT
-886 TGPYVFDAN
+886 TGPYLFDAN
-895 RNDDGFTNGYKI
+895 RNDDGFTNGYKVT
-907 ISGKWDNLPAGWD
+907 SGKWDNLPAGWD

-931 YTADLNRDV
+931 YIADLNRDV

-1022 VTNPDGNVKTTTQ
+1022 VTNPDGSVKTTTQ

-1055 WSTATWHQFNVPAIN
+1055 WSTATWDQFNVPAIN
-1070 GYIASQTSVPA
+1070 GYIASQTTVPA

-1116 NVVPVRYGG
+1116 NVAPVRYGG

-1135 PELLKLNQA
+1135 SELLKLNQA

-1212 TPLLSYT
+1212 MPLLSYT

-1279 ESLPQNYTWTTD
+1279 ESLPQNYTWTTN

-1369 TPTIA
+1369 APTIA

-1443 SYMFKANGNQDV
+1443 SYTFKANGNQDV

-1461 QTQEITTGEDTEKA
+1461 QTQEITTGEDTEKT

-1495 TVRFYRIGT
+1495 TVTIHRTGT

-1515 PWWGAG
+1515 PWGTG

-1527 APKIDNYTVTNPD
+1527 APKIDNYTAANPD
-1540 AADAVMINSSTQN
+1540 AAEAVLINSGTQN

-1626 TAPEIDNYTV
+1626 IAPEIDNYTV

-1651 HNMSVTFNYKANHEP
+1651 HNMSVIFNYKANHEP
-1666 VTTGEGTEITVT
+1666 ITTGEGTEITVT

-1686 GQEARKVDTET
+1686 GQEPVKADTQT

-1703 GDENLAT
+1703 GDKNLAT

-1725 YTAPS
+1725 YAAPS

-1758 FSYKANHEPVT
+1758 FNYKANHEPIT

-1782 YTQLEGQDTK
+1782 YTQLEGQDAK
-1792 KVDTQTITLHRTGD
+1792 KVDTQTIILHRTGD

-1820 ADNMPVYAAPK
+1820 ADNMPIYAAPK

-1844 AVAIDGS
+1844 VVAIDGS
-1851 QDNLDKVVFSYT
+1851 QDNLNKVIFSYT

-1956 GRVVFNYIANDQH
+1956 GRVVFNYIANNQH
-1969 VNVIYRDDTTGQNV
+1969 VNVIYRDDTTGKNV
-1983 NSVVVNGKTDTTADF
+1983 NSVVVNGKTDTTVDF

-2037 TQQVD
+2037 TQQVN

-2054 NPDGSVKTTKQ
+2054 NPDGSTKTTKQ
-2065 TVTLTRTGTK
+2065 NVTLARSGTK

-2090 SFDEF
+2090 SFDEL

-2110 DGTKVTSNTQD
+2110 DGIKVTSNTQD

-2264 TQAKVNDTK
+2264 TQAKVNDAK

-2278 QDSTINIS
+2278 QDSTVNIS

-2401 WNDWFTGSFDEVNV
+2401 WNDWSTGSFDEVNV

-2472 TDETVDINIDV
+2472 TGETVKVNVDV
-2483 PDGYDVTNTPA
+2483 PDGYHVTN
-2494 KTYTFKPDGNK
+2494 KPD
-2505 DIVVELGHKT
+2505 
-2515 REVNDSKTITRTI
+2515 
-2528 NVTNPDGSVKTTKQ
+2528 Q
-2542 SVELTRTGTKD
+2542 
-2553 VVTGDIQWNNWST
+2553 
-2566 GSFEQF
+2566 
-2572 DTPEIKGYTPTQTKV
+2572 
-2587 DGVKVTNDTQ
+2587 
-2597 DSAVNISYTANDQS
+2597 
-2611 INIIYKDGDKVVE
+2611 
-2624 TTPLTGKTNE
+2624 
-2634 TVDVN
+2634 
-2639 VTVPDGYETTNTPA
+2639 
-2653 ETYTFKPDG
+2653 
-2662 NQNITVELKHKTTS
+2662 
-2676 VTDAKTV
+2676 
-2683 TRTINVTNPDG
+2683 
-2694 DVKTT
+2694 
-2699 KQTVTLTRRGTKD
+2699 
-2712 LVTNDIQWGNW
+2712 
-2723 STGSFD
+2723 
-2729 EFDAPSVKGYTPTQ
+2729 
-2743 AKVDGTKVTSN
+2743 
-2754 TQDSVINISYTA
+2754 
-2766 NDQST
+2766 
-2771 NIIYKDGNKVVKTT
+2771 
-2785 PVTGKTG
+2785 
-2792 ETTKID
+2792 
-2798 LDVPD
+2798 
-2803 GYRVTNTPDETYT
+2803 TYT

-2867 GVKDAV
+2867 GVKDAI

-2879 NDWTTGSF
+2879 NNWTTGSF
-2887 NKFNTPEITGYTPT
+2887 NKFDTPEITGYTPT
-2901 QSHADGAKVT
+2901 QSHVDGAKVT

-2949 TDETVDINIDVPD
+2949 TGETVDVNVTVPD
-2962 GYEVTNMPGKTYT
+2962 GYETTNTPAETYT

-2987 LKHKTTSVS
+2987 LKHKTTSVT
-2996 DSKTV
+2996 DTKTV
-3001 TRTINVTNPDGRVKT
+3001 TRTINVTNPDGDVKT
-3016 TKQATTLTRQGTKDL
+3016 TKQTVTLTRRGTKDL
-3031 VTNDIQWGNW
+3031 VTNDIRWNNW
-3041 STGSFDEFNVPELTG
+3041 STGSFDEFDVPELTG
-3056 YTPSQ
+3056 YMPTQ
-3061 SQVQSEP
+3061 SQIKSEP
-3068 VTSDTQD
+3068 VTSDTRD

-3208 DVPTVAGYTPTQTK
+3208 DVPTVTGYTPTQTK
-3222 VVGEQVTS
+3222 VAGEQVTS

-3283 PTVTPIT
+3283 PTTTPIT

-3296 DGNQDVVVEL
+3296 DGNQDIIVEL
-3306 NHKTS
+3306 SHKTS
-3311 QVTDSQTV
+3311 QVTDRKTI
-3319 TRTINVTSPDGRV
+3319 TRTINITSPDGSV
-3332 KTTKQTAELTRT
+3332 KTTKQSAELTRT

-3349 VTGDITWGDWSTG
+3349 VTGNITWNDWSTG
-3362 SWKQFNVPTVVG
+3362 SWKQFSAPTVAG
-3374 YTPSQSAV
+3374 YTPSQSVV
-3382 PTESVSVDMKDQ
+3382 PTESVNVDTEDS
-3394 TIDISYTANEQH
+3394 IVNINYTANEQH
-3406 TNIKYVDGDQVV
+3406 VNIKYVDGDQVV
-3418 KTDTLTGKTGET
+3418 KTDALTGKTGET

-3438 TGYQIDEPTTGD
+3438 TGYQIDGPATGD

-3484 TDPDGRTKTTVQK
+3484 TDPDGHTKTAVQK
-3497 VDLTRTGTKD
+3497 ADLTRTGIKD
-3507 LVTGETAWN
+3507 LVTGETTWN
-3516 DWSAGDWNE
+3516 DWSTGDWNE
-3525 FDTPEIEGYT
+3525 FDTPEIKGYT
-3535 PTQAKVDHKQVTS
+3535 PTQAKVDRKQVTS

-3568 VYKDGNQVIK
+3568 VYKDGDQVIK

-3587 ETVTVVINV
+3587 KTVTVVINV

-3747 SKTPSEA
+3747 AKTPSEA

-3766 TGNDRAAAVPVT
+3766 TGNDRTTAVPVT

-3815 GLFAGLIA
+3815 GLLAGLIA
-3823 GIGAIALGFGS
+3823 GIGAITLGFGS

>member
-1 MVSKNNTQW
+1 
-10 RLQHEAQQRPHYGI
+10 
-24 RKLSVGVASVL
+24 
-35 LSTTFYLGMTSVA
+35 MTSVA
-48 HADTANPQQVT
+48 YADTANPQQVT
-59 DQQAATTLNT
+59 DQQAATALNT

-94 KSKAVIDNA
+94 KSKAVIDNTV
-103 ASSTS
+103 SSAS

-122 AVQPTQLTQPAQPAN
+122 AVQPTQPTQPAQPAN

-175 TVGANANTRFRRAAL
+175 TAGANANTRFRRVAL

-263 GTHIDDLAAPTFVNS
+263 GTHINNLAAPTFVNS

-311 NGSNAMTP
+311 NGSNAMAP

-328 SFVEDNKVTVQL
+328 SFVEDNKVTIQL

-345 GKVVSTADANNLDV
+345 GKVVSTTDANNLDV

-420 GHALSSISLQLS
+420 GHALSSISLQLN

-457 VSETFTL
+457 VSDTFTL

-471 NSLKPDDSNYAV
+471 NSLKPDDSNYIV
-483 DQSRAGQDYHQ
+483 DQSHAGQDYHQ
-494 PVTVK
+494 PVIVK
-499 ATIDYDQTYS
+499 VTIDYDQTYS

-517 NNFKAST
+517 NNVKTST
-524 TSSDNDAASGYFGIE
+524 TSSDNDAASGNFGIE
-539 SCDLG
+539 SYDFG

-574 YRVGTINITRDTSDN
+574 YCVGTMNITHDTSDN

-605 AGFSTALVGVNG
+605 AGLSDALVGVNG

-648 SADTITHYLYKQPYK
+648 SAYTITHYLYKQPYK

-770 ADNNNQ
+770 ADNNNKE
-776 QISSTTFDGVAKSTE
+776 ISSTTFDGIPKLTE

-811 ITYPDANST
+811 ITYPDTNST

-827 NHHHTVVTDPAQT
+827 NHHHTAVTDPAQT

-877 TDDTTGEKT
+877 TDDITGEKT
-886 TGPYVFDAN
+886 TGPYLFDAN
-895 RNDDGFTNGYKI
+895 RNDDGFTNGYKV
-907 ISGKWDNLPAGWD
+907 ISGKWDNLPAGRD

-931 YTADLNRDV
+931 YTADLNHDV

-990 NGLYEALPVHTVY
+990 NGLYDALPVHTVY

-1022 VTNPDGNVKTTTQ
+1022 VTNPDGSVKTTTQ

-1055 WSTATWHQFNVPAIN
+1055 WST
-1070 GYIASQTSVPA
+1070 
-1081 ANVTSDQDNT
+1081 
-1091 IVNVDY
+1091 
-1097 HARSITF
+1097 
-1104 YYWDITNNKLMT
+1104 
-1116 NVVPVRYGG
+1116 
-1125 KDFAELDKNQ
+1125 
-1135 PELLKLNQA
+1135 
-1144 LDGYSA
+1144 
-1150 ILKSMNTGELDQLTL
+1150 
-1165 QALQQL
+1165 
-1171 HDKNM
+1171 
-1176 WDWSGSGE
+1176 
-1184 HPAILSYMHSAGVSP
+1184 
-1199 DSIAKVYPDTSAV
+1199 
-1212 TPLLSYT
+1212 
-1219 TPNID
+1219 
-1224 MYIPIYQVPSLTV
+1224 
-1237 NYVDNT
+1237 
-1243 TNKSVASQSFKN
+1243 
-1255 GYPYDNL
+1255 
-1262 DLSGKLNTPDSY
+1262 
-1274 ELAAG
+1274 
-1279 ESLPQNYTWTTD
+1279 
-1291 PNQTLTIKV
+1291 
-1300 DHQTRPTSEQKTV
+1300 
-1313 TRTINVTNPDG
+1313 
-1324 SVKTTHQDVTL
+1324 
-1335 THTGTRDLVTGDITW
+1335 
-1350 SDWSTG
+1350 G

-1379 TVDGNTQNSSINIRY
+1379 TADGNTQNSSINIRY

-1423 TVDVNLDVPAGYKV
+1423 TVDINLDVPAGYKV

-1443 SYMFKANGNQDV
+1443 SYTFKANGNQDV

-1461 QTQEITTGEDTEKA
+1461 LTQEITTGEDTEKA

-1495 TVRFYRIGT
+1495 TVTLHRIGT

-1521 NMTAYT
+1521 NMTAYA
-1527 APKIDNYTVTNPD
+1527 APKIDNYTAANPD
-1540 AADAVMINSSTQN
+1540 AAEAVLINSGTQN

-1564 EPITTGEGTEMT
+1564 EPVTTGAGTEMT
-1576 VSRDIYTKLE
+1576 VTRDIYTKLE

-1593 DTQVTTLHR
+1593 DTQVATLHR

-1626 TAPEIDNYTV
+1626 TAPKIDNYTI
-1636 ENPDIAPAVSINSST
+1636 ENPDVAPAVSVDSTT

-1703 GDENLAT
+1703 GDKNLAT

-1725 YTAPS
+1725 YTAPAVD
-1730 INNYTV
+1730 NYTV
-1736 TNPDVGDATSADGSQ
+1736 TNPDAGDATSADGSQ

-1758 FSYKANHEPVT
+1758 FNYKANHEPIT

-1782 YTQLEGQDTK
+1782 YTQLEGQDAK

-1983 NSVVVNGKTDTTADF
+1983 NSVVVNGKTDTTVDF

-2037 TQQVD
+2037 TQQVN

-2065 TVTLTRTGTK
+2065 TVTLTRSGTK
-2075 DLVTNETKWDDWSTG
+2075 DLVTNETKWDDWGTG

-2121 STVNISYTANDQNI
+2121 STVNINYTANDQNI

-2194 HKTQEVSDSKTIT
+2194 HKTQEVSDSKMIT
-2207 RTINVTN
+2207 RTINVAN

-2223 QSTELT
+2223 QSTKLT

-2264 TQAKVNDTK
+2264 TQAKVNDAK

-2278 QDSTINIS
+2278 QDSTVNIS

-2401 WNDWFTGSFDEVNV
+2401 WNDWSTGSFDEVNV

-2472 TDETVDINIDV
+2472 TGETVKVNVDV
-2483 PDGYDVTNTPA
+2483 PDGYHVTNKPDQ
-2494 KTYTFKPDGNK
+2494 TYTFVPDGNK
-2505 DIVVELGHKT
+2505 
-2515 REVNDSKTITRTI
+2515 
-2528 NVTNPDGSVKTTKQ
+2528 
-2542 SVELTRTGTKD
+2542 
-2553 VVTGDIQWNNWST
+2553 
-2566 GSFEQF
+2566 
-2572 DTPEIKGYTPTQTKV
+2572 
-2587 DGVKVTNDTQ
+2587 
-2597 DSAVNISYTANDQS
+2597 
-2611 INIIYKDGDKVVE
+2611 
-2624 TTPLTGKTNE
+2624 
-2634 TVDVN
+2634 
-2639 VTVPDGYETTNTPA
+2639 
-2653 ETYTFKPDG
+2653 
-2662 NQNITVELKHKTTS
+2662 
-2676 VTDAKTV
+2676 
-2683 TRTINVTNPDG
+2683 
-2694 DVKTT
+2694 
-2699 KQTVTLTRRGTKD
+2699 
-2712 LVTNDIQWGNW
+2712 
-2723 STGSFD
+2723 
-2729 EFDAPSVKGYTPTQ
+2729 
-2743 AKVDGTKVTSN
+2743 
-2754 TQDSVINISYTA
+2754 
-2766 NDQST
+2766 
-2771 NIIYKDGNKVVKTT
+2771 
-2785 PVTGKTG
+2785 
-2792 ETTKID
+2792 
-2798 LDVPD
+2798 
-2803 GYRVTNTPDETYT
+2803 
-2816 FAPDGN
+2816 
-2822 NDIIVELGHNTSN
+2822 DIIVELGHNTSN

-2867 GVKDAV
+2867 GVKDAI

-2879 NDWTTGSF
+2879 NNWTTGSF
-2887 NKFNTPEITGYTPT
+2887 NKFDTPEITGYTPT
-2901 QSHADGAKVT
+2901 QSHVDGAKVT

-2949 TDETVDINIDVPD
+2949 TGETIDVNVTVPD
-2962 GYEVTNMPGKTYT
+2962 RYETTNTPAETYT

-2987 LKHKTTSVS
+2987 LTHKTTSVS

-3001 TRTINVTNPDGRVKT
+3001 TRTINVTNPDGRAKT

-3090 VVYKDGDKTIKS
+3090 IIYKDGDKTIKS

-3222 VVGEQVTS
+3222 VAGEQVTS

-3237 NVSYTAN
+3237 NVSYAAN

-3296 DGNQDVVVEL
+3296 DGNQDIIVEL
-3306 NHKTS
+3306 SHKTS
-3311 QVTDSQTV
+3311 QVTDRKTI
-3319 TRTINVTSPDGRV
+3319 TRTINITSPDGSV
-3332 KTTKQTAELTRT
+3332 KTTKQSAELTRT

-3349 VTGDITWGDWSTG
+3349 VTGNITWNDWSTG
-3362 SWKQFNVPTVVG
+3362 SWKQFSAPIVAG
-3374 YTPSQSAV
+3374 YTPSQSVA
-3382 PTESVSVDMKDQ
+3382 PTESVNANTEDSIVN
-3394 TIDISYTANEQH
+3394 INYTANEQH
-3406 TNIKYVDGDQVV
+3406 ANIKYVDGDQVV

-3438 TGYQIDEPTTGD
+3438 TGYQIDGPVTGD

-3484 TDPDGRTKTTVQK
+3484 TDPDGHTKTAVQK
-3497 VDLTRTGTKD
+3497 ADLTRTGIKD
-3507 LVTGETAWN
+3507 LVTGETKWS
-3516 DWSAGDWNE
+3516 DWSTGDWNE
-3525 FDTPEIEGYT
+3525 FDTPEIKGYT
-3535 PTQAKVDHKQVTS
+3535 PTQTKVDHKQVTS

-3561 DEQSINI
+3561 DKQSVNI
-3568 VYKDGNQVIK
+3568 IYKDGDQVVK

-3587 ETVTVVINV
+3587 ETVKVVINI
-3596 PDGYDTTSKTNQTYT
+3596 PDGYDTTSKTDQTYT

-3623 LTHQTETVTDAKTV
+3623 LTHQTETETVTDAKTV

-3714 NVTYTANPIP
+3714 NVAYTANPIP

-3735 TDVPSDVPNDTP
+3735 TDVPSDTP
-3747 SKTPSEA
+3747 AKTPSEA
-3754 PSDAPTPTTPTA
+3754 PSDAPTPTPTTPTA

-3796 QQSQTDARQLPQT
+3796 QQSQTNARQLPQT

-3815 GLFAGLIA
+3815 GLLAGLIA

-3834 RKRKHN
+3834 RKRKHD

>member
-10 RLQHEAQQRPHYGI
+10 RLQHEAQRRPHYGI

-48 HADTANPQQVT
+48 HADTTNPQQVT

-94 KSKAVIDNA
+94 KSKAVIDNTV
-103 ASSTS
+103 SSTS

-122 AVQPTQLTQPAQPAN
+122 AVQPTQPTQPAQPAN

-263 GTHIDDLAAPTFVNS
+263 GTRIDDLAAPTFVNS

-345 GKVVSTADANNLDV
+345 GKVVSTTDANNLDV

-483 DQSRAGQDYHQ
+483 DQSHAGQDYHQ

-499 ATIDYDQTYS
+499 AAIDYDQTYS

-877 TDDTTGEKT
+877 TDDITGEKT
-886 TGPYVFDAN
+886 TGPYLFDAN
-895 RNDDGFTNGYKI
+895 RNDDGFTNGYKV

-964 QWNMSGTNGTTNS
+964 QWNMSGTNGTINS

-983 YTDANSV
+983 YTDANLV
-990 NGLYEALPVHTVY
+990 NGLYEALPVHAVY

-1022 VTNPDGNVKTTTQ
+1022 VTNPDGSVKTTTQ

-1055 WSTATWHQFNVPAIN
+1055 WSTATWDQFNVPAIN
-1070 GYIASQTSVPA
+1070 GYIASQTTVPA

-1199 DSIAKVYPDTSAV
+1199 DSIAKVYPDTSV
-1212 TPLLSYT
+1212 VMPLLSYT

-1237 NYVDNT
+1237 NYVDSA

-1443 SYMFKANGNQDV
+1443 SYTFKANGNQDV

-1461 QTQEITTGEDTEKA
+1461 QTQEITTGEDTEKT

-1495 TVRFYRIGT
+1495 TVTLHRTGT
-1504 KDLVTGQITWN
+1504 KDLVTEQITWN
-1515 PWWGAG
+1515 PWGTG

-1527 APKIDNYTVTNPD
+1527 APKIDNYTAANPD
-1540 AADAVMINSSTQN
+1540 AAEAVLINSGTQN

-1564 EPITTGEGTEMT
+1564 EPVTTGEGTEMT
-1576 VSRDIYTKLE
+1576 VARDIYTKLE
-1586 GQEAKKV
+1586 GHEAKKV

-1636 ENPDIAPAVSINSST
+1636 ENPDIAPAVSINSAT

-1686 GQEARKVDTET
+1686 GQEPVKADTQT

-1703 GDENLAT
+1703 GDKNLAT

-1725 YTAPS
+1725 YIAPVVD
-1730 INNYTV
+1730 NYTV
-1736 TNPDVGDATSADGSQ
+1736 TNPDAGDAISADGSQ

-1758 FSYKANHEPVT
+1758 FNYKANHEPIT

-1782 YTQLEGQDTK
+1782 YTQLEGQDAK

-1831 IDNYTVTNPDAAP
+1831 IDNYTVTNPDTAP

-1983 NSVVVNGKTDTTADF
+1983 NSIVVNGKTDTTVDF
-1998 NAQDNV
+1998 NAQDHV
-2004 PANYE
+2004 PAGYG
-2009 IKPGAD
+2009 IKSGTD

-2020 AFGTTQLNDQ
+2020 TFSATQLPDQ

-2065 TVTLTRTGTK
+2065 TVTLARSGTK

-2264 TQAKVNDTK
+2264 TQAKVNDAK

-2278 QDSTINIS
+2278 QDSTVNIS

-2309 LTGKTDETVNVPI
+2309 LTGKTDKTVNVPI

-2360 DAKTVTRT
+2360 DTKTVTRT

-2401 WNDWFTGSFDEVNV
+2401 WNDWSTGSFDEVNV

-2472 TDETVDINIDV
+2472 T
-2483 PDGYDVTNTPA
+2483 
-2494 KTYTFKPDGNK
+2494 
-2505 DIVVELGHKT
+2505 
-2515 REVNDSKTITRTI
+2515 
-2528 NVTNPDGSVKTTKQ
+2528 
-2542 SVELTRTGTKD
+2542 
-2553 VVTGDIQWNNWST
+2553 
-2566 GSFEQF
+2566 
-2572 DTPEIKGYTPTQTKV
+2572 
-2587 DGVKVTNDTQ
+2587 
-2597 DSAVNISYTANDQS
+2597 
-2611 INIIYKDGDKVVE
+2611 
-2624 TTPLTGKTNE
+2624 
-2634 TVDVN
+2634 
-2639 VTVPDGYETTNTPA
+2639 
-2653 ETYTFKPDG
+2653 
-2662 NQNITVELKHKTTS
+2662 
-2676 VTDAKTV
+2676 
-2683 TRTINVTNPDG
+2683 
-2694 DVKTT
+2694 
-2699 KQTVTLTRRGTKD
+2699 
-2712 LVTNDIQWGNW
+2712 
-2723 STGSFD
+2723 
-2729 EFDAPSVKGYTPTQ
+2729 
-2743 AKVDGTKVTSN
+2743 
-2754 TQDSVINISYTA
+2754 
-2766 NDQST
+2766 
-2771 NIIYKDGNKVVKTT
+2771 
-2785 PVTGKTG
+2785 G

-2803 GYRVTNTPDETYT
+2803 GYHVTNTPDETYT

-2867 GVKDAV
+2867 GVKDAI

-2879 NDWTTGSF
+2879 NNWTTGSF
-2887 NKFNTPEITGYTPT
+2887 NKFDTPEITGYTPT
-2901 QSHADGAKVT
+2901 QSHVDGAKVT

-2930 NIVYKDGDKTIK
+2930 NIVYKDGDKMIK

-2949 TDETVDINIDVPD
+2949 TGETVDVNVTVPD
-2962 GYEVTNMPGKTYT
+2962 GYETTNTPAETYT

-2987 LKHKTTSVS
+2987 LKHKTTSVT
-2996 DSKTV
+2996 DAKTV
-3001 TRTINVTNPDGRVKT
+3001 TRTINVTNPDGDVKT
-3016 TKQATTLTRQGTKDL
+3016 TKQTVTLTRRGTKDL
-3031 VTNDIQWGNW
+3031 VTNDIRWNNW
-3041 STGSFDEFNVPELTG
+3041 STGSFDEFDAPELTG
-3056 YTPSQ
+3056 YMPTQ
-3061 SQVQSEP
+3061 SQIKSEP
-3068 VTSDTQD
+3068 VTSDTRD

-3090 VVYKDGDKTIKS
+3090 VVYKDGDQTIKS
-3102 DPVSGKTGETVKVN
+3102 DPVNGKTGETVKVN

-3121 GYEATTTSV
+3121 GYEVTTTPA

-3149 KTSSVSDSRTVTR
+3149 KTSSISDSRTVTR

-3179 ATLTRT
+3179 AALTRT

-3195 TWDDWSTGSWNEF
+3195 TWDDWSTSSFDEF
-3208 DVPTVAGYTPTQTK
+3208 DVPTVTGYTPTQAKIGGMT
-3222 VVGEQVTS
+3222 VTN

-3256 KTIKSDTINGK
+3256 KTIKSDTVTGK
-3267 TGETV
+3267 TGKTV
-3272 KVNVNVPDGYE
+3272 KVNIDVPDSYE
-3283 PTVTPIT
+3283 PTTTPIT

-3296 DGNQDVVVEL
+3296 DGNQDIIVEL
-3306 NHKTS
+3306 SHKTS
-3311 QVTDSQTV
+3311 QVTDHKTV
-3319 TRTINVTSPDGRV
+3319 ARTINVTSPDGSV
-3332 KTTKQTAELTRT
+3332 KTTKQSAELTRT

-3349 VTGDITWGDWSTG
+3349 VTGNITWNDWSTG
-3362 SWKQFNVPTVVG
+3362 SLKQFNVPTVAG
-3374 YTPSQSAV
+3374 YTPSQSVV
-3382 PTESVSVDMKDQ
+3382 PTESVNVDTEDS
-3394 TIDISYTANEQH
+3394 IINISYTANEQH

-3418 KTDTLTGKTGET
+3418 KTDTLTGNTGET
-3430 VTVNPDVP
+3430 VRVNPDVP
-3438 TGYQIDEPTTGD
+3438 TGYQIDGPVTGD
-3450 YTFSGDTNP
+3450 YTFGGDTNP

-3497 VDLTRTGTKD
+3497 ADLTRTGIKD
-3507 LVTGETAWN
+3507 LVTGETKWN
-3516 DWSAGDWNE
+3516 DWSTGDWNE
-3525 FDTPEIEGYT
+3525 FDTPEIKGYT
-3535 PTQAKVDHKQVTS
+3535 PTQTKVDHKQVTS

-3643 TNPDGSVK
+3643 TNPDGSVE

-3747 SKTPSEA
+3747 AKTPSEA

-3766 TGNDRAAAVPVT
+3766 TGNDRATAVPAT

-3823 GIGAIALGFGS
+3823 GIGAITLGFGS